1 MVDNGHSL
9 ATALLNAARSPFRL
23 KSKQPLV
30 APRKALI
37 LQPCCL
43 GRVMLTTPLL
53 MALGNAFPEARFDW
67 AISEWALQA
76 ISSNPR
82 VTRTIHT
89 GPGDISDDNRDSVSK
104 LVETIRGEAYDTC
117 FIPSRS
123 GALARVAALAGI
135 AQRIGLSEGGRN
147 SHTVAV
153 RPLEGER
160 QTARTY
166 LSLAA
171 AVGVDEATIAA
182 AEMEFHP
189 TDSDRTTVTRWL
201 VEEFDWL
208 GDTPLV
214 VLHPGGGENPSQ
226 TNINKRWPAH
236 RFARLANYLTRT
248 HHVRIIVVGTAE
260 ERWLADQ
267 VAGMVPFPVMNRA
280 GRVGLGELGALCE
293 LASLYVGNDVG
304 STHVAAATGCPTLA
318 IYGPT
323 DPGVYA
329 PYMING
335 RVKPLWRPF
344 EGEFNWTTG
353 VSVDEAI
360 GAAEELLATYS
371 LTGNSVT

>member
-1 MVDNGHSL
+1 MADNGLSL
-9 ATALLNAARSPFRL
+9 AAALLNAARSPFRL

-30 APRKALI
+30 SPRKALI

-89 GPGDISDDNRDSVSK
+89 GPGDISGDSRDSVSQ
-104 LVETIRGEAYDTC
+104 LIETIRDEAYDTC

-123 GALARVAALAGI
+123 GALARVAAQAGI
-135 AQRIGLSEGGRN
+135 AQRIGLNEGGR
-147 SHTVAV
+147 SPHTVAV

-189 TDSDRTTVTRWL
+189 TDSDRTTITRWL

-208 GDTPLV
+208 GDSPLV

-248 HHVRIIVVGTAE
+248 HHVRVIVVGTAE

-329 PYMING
+329 PYMVNG
-335 RVKPLWRPF
+335 RVQTLWRPY

-360 GAAEELLATYS
+360 GAAEELLATHA